1 LKQHFFLKSGVLIVR
16 AWLFWAVA
24 ASTPLGVGVA
34 AVVVVVVASTAPVA
48 GGMVAMMMEK
58 GSNGSGALCVE
69 TQTRISD
76 GLKSAL
82 SVKVEQNTEVDWK
95 VSRDLS
101 WGQ

>member
-1 LKQHFFLKSGVLIVR
+1 
-16 AWLFWAVA
+16 
-24 ASTPLGVGVA
+24 
-34 AVVVVVVASTAPVA
+34 
-48 GGMVAMMMEK
+48 MMEK